1 MHAVILAAGYA
12 TRLRPLTDH
21 HPKPLLPIAG
31 RPLIDFLYEK
41 LLEVQ
46 SVEVIHVVTNARF
59 AGAFDRW
66 AQSRGARPTIV
77 HNDGTERP
85 EDRLGALGDL
95 ELVIER
101 AGLAG
106 HDLLV
111 LAGDNLFDFSL
122 AEYVD
127 FWRRKKDGSAI
138 AVLECD
144 ISLVREYS
152 AVETDARDRVVSFV
166 EKPKEPRTRLAAI
179 AAYVYR
185 ADHIRALRTYLED
198 GGPADQPGNFVAWL
212 HMRSPVYAYRFQG
225 MWFDIGNHAQL
236 RDADRA
242 MRSRLG
248 LPLGDAYALK

>member
-1 MHAVILAAGYA
+1 M
-12 TRLRPLTDH
+12 
-21 HPKPLLPIAG
+21 
-31 RPLIDFLYEK
+31 
-41 LLEVQ
+41 
-46 SVEVIHVVTNARF
+46 
-59 AGAFDRW
+59 
-66 AQSRGARPTIV
+66 

-152 AVETDARDRVVSFV
+152 AVETLS
-166 EKPKEPRTRLAAI
+166 LI
-179 AAYVYR
+179 
-185 ADHIRALRTYLED
+185 HIWISNR
-198 GGPADQPGNFVAWL
+198 GPARAARTL
-212 HMRSPVYAYRFQG
+212 RSWAE
-225 MWFDIGNHAQL
+225 
-236 RDADRA
+236 
-242 MRSRLG
+242 RS
-248 LPLGDAYALK
+248 AA